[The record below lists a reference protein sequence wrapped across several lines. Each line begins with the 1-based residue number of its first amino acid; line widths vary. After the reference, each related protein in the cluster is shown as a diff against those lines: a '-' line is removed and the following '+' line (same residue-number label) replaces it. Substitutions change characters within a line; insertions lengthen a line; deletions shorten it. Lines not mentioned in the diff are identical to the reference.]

1 MACVM
6 MWLLPM
12 VSQAAITPSMPTNGD
27 GTSSN
32 PYQISTAAELYWY
45 AALVNGTLT
54 DGTAQNPAAC
64 AKLTANITVNS
75 GVLNADGTLSANSS
89 GFTQW
94 DPIGVY
100 ESEEKMYTG
109 TFDGNGKTISGLY
122 VNDAEKYNVG
132 LFGLI
137 NGTVKN
143 VGVVDSYFN
152 GYQNV
157 GGVCGFN
164 QMGIIVNCYHL
175 GTVVGNQFVGGI
187 NGYNR
192 YAIIANC
199 YYSGSVSITGS
210 NASFAGG
217 VGGILDFGKIENCY
231 FNKDKC
237 SENISGYIE
246 SDGSSSYMGKTTAQF
261 QSGEIAYLL
270 SKGCTIGNQIDNYCC
285 PVKLPRA

>member
-100 ESEEKMYTG
+100 ESE
-109 TFDGNGKTISGLY
+109 
-122 VNDAEKYNVG
+122 
-132 LFGLI
+132 
-137 NGTVKN
+137 KN
-143 VGVVDSYFN
+143 VY
-152 GYQNV
+152 GYLRRQ
-157 GGVCGFN
+157 
-164 QMGIIVNCYHL
+164 
-175 GTVVGNQFVGGI
+175 
-187 NGYNR
+187 R
-192 YAIIANC
+192 
-199 YYSGSVSITGS
+199 
-210 NASFAGG
+210 
-217 VGGILDFGKIENCY
+217 
-231 FNKDKC
+231 
-237 SENISGYIE
+237 
-246 SDGSSSYMGKTTAQF
+246 
-261 QSGEIAYLL
+261 
-270 SKGCTIGNQIDNYCC
+270 
-285 PVKLPRA
+285 